1 MNRPDP
7 THDSG
12 ARARGV
18 AASALLA
25 VLDQGQNLTGALE
38 DLEQKLRSPRDRALV
53 RRLCNRV
60 LRDLPA
66 LQWRL
71 QQLLKKPLKGR
82 DREVHFLLLLALDQ
96 LLEGREPS
104 AAVIHASVAA
114 TRTLGKPHLAGLANA
129 VLRNFLRRRE
139 SLQARLPERPE
150 MRHGMPDWLIERVRG
165 DWPDNWREILD
176 QSNSSPP
183 LWLRVNRRRCE
194 TSSLAGQWL
203 KAGIESHAV
212 AGLPDALRLD
222 QPARVSALPGYEQ
235 GAFSVQD
242 GGAQAAVE
250 LLRLGDGM
258 RILDA
263 CAAPGGK
270 AAHILERADVELTA
284 LELDPLRARRIGE
297 NFQRLGLAGRIVIG
311 DAAHPEHWAGGEK
324 FDRILVDVPCSGSGV
339 MRRHPE
345 IRWLRRPEDI
355 RANAILQQ
363 AMLKA
368 LWPML
373 EPGGLLVYASCSIL
387 HAENRE
393 PIRDFIASHA
403 DAQFVE
409 HAPTGSVAT
418 DPGFQILPGSLGRDG
433 FFYACLRRLPTA
445 DRSSRSADAG
455 GRAGLAG

>member
-1 MNRPDP
+1 MLD
-7 THDSG
+7 
-12 ARARGV
+12 RGR
-18 AASALLA
+18 
-25 VLDQGQNLTGALE
+25 NLTTALE
-38 DLEQKLRSPRDRALV
+38 GIDQQLQSARDRALV

-71 QQLLKKPLKGR
+71 QQLLKKPLKDR
-82 DREVHFLLLLALDQ
+82 DREVYFLLLLALDQ

-114 TRTLGKPHLAGLANA
+114 TRTLAKPHLAGLSNA

-139 SLQARLPERPE
+139 WLETRLPDQPE
-150 MRHGMPDWLIERVRG
+150 LRYGMPAWLIERVRH
-165 DWPDNWREILD
+165 DWPGNWRDILD

-194 TSSLAGQWL
+194 KSTLSERLL
-203 KAGIESHAV
+203 DTGIDSHPV

-222 QPARVSALPGYEQ
+222 QPARISALPGYAE

-242 GGAQAAVE
+242 GGAQATVE
-250 LLRLGDGM
+250 LLQPADGM

-284 LELDPLRARRIGE
+284 LELDPERAHRIGE
-297 NFQRLGLAGRIVIG
+297 NFQRLGLAGKIIIG
-311 DAAHPEHWAGGEK
+311 DASSPGRWARGGK
-324 FDRILVDVPCSGSGV
+324 FDRILIDVPCSGSGV

-345 IRWLRRPEDI
+345 IRWLKRPEDI
-355 RANAILQQ
+355 SANAILQR
-363 AMLKA
+363 AILEA
-368 LWPML
+368 LWPL
-373 EPGGLLVYASCSIL
+373 LAPGGLLVYASCSIL
-387 HAENRE
+387 HAENRD
-393 PIRDFIASHA
+393 PVRNFIASHA
-403 DAQFVE
+403 DAQLVE
-409 HAPTGSVAT
+409 HAPIQAVAT

-433 FFYACLRRLPTA
+433 FFYACLRRLQTA
-445 DRSSRSADAG
+445 RECFRDAG
-455 GRAGLAG
+455 PATGAGLAG